1 LKNKANI
8 IHKRN
13 DSDIS
18 DISIEENEGDILET
32 KGEGNNLKELK
43 QGKIK
48 NKGNKDQTKN
58 IKSENKTNLEKIIK
72 N

>member
-1 LKNKANI
+1 MANI

-43 QGKIK
+43 QSKIK
-48 NKGNKDQTKN
+48 SKEETKKYKIRKQNKFRKK
-58 IKSENKTNLEKIIK
+58 
-72 N
+72 